1 MIARLLALSLL
12 AGVAACQPS
21 SAEPTEPS
29 PFPVVDESD
38 REAAASDE
46 ATEGEATAQADE
58 PASQPTSMPSDG
70 HDHDHDHDHD
80 HGDAEPHADGVGGT
94 PPNMGDAET
103 RHYGAPFASDADP
116 ITLGAA
122 LESCADTGEACKVT
136 ATVERVCQARGCWFT
151 LTAPDVDPTVRVRMV
166 DYAFFVPR
174 NAVGATAVFEGTL
187 QRTQISQEQAQHY
200 ADDEAAAGTAP
211 PRTVTGPEDT
221 YQFMITGV
229 EMTRM

>member
-1 MIARLLALSLL
+1 MIPRLLALSLL
-12 AGVAACQPS
+12 AAAAGCQPS
-21 SAEPTEPS
+21 TAAPTEPA
-29 PFPVVDESD
+29 PAESTESGAD
-38 REAAASDE
+38 EAA
-46 ATEGEATAQADE
+46 EGLAQADE
-58 PASQPTSMPSDG
+58 APTSMPSEDDHG
-70 HDHDHDHDHD
+70 HDHDHGHD
-80 HGDAEPHADGVGGT
+80 DAAPADGVGGT

-116 ITLGAA
+116 ITLGEAI
-122 LESCADTGEACKVT
+122 ETCANTGDTCKVT
-136 ATVERVCQARGCWFT
+136 ASVERVCQARGCWFT

-174 NAVGATAVFEGTL
+174 DAVGATAVFEGTL
-187 QRTQISQEQAQHY
+187 ERTQISQDQAQHY